1 MEDSKL
7 SQIKMNEVE
16 KLNLKKMI
24 KEQNVEDNTDNIR
37 FLKHSDPIAKDILKI
52 QVIKRDNPNLEQDK
66 FTDLC
71 IENCPFL
78 YKNYTDIF
86 NRMCR
91 GELNL
96 KMFSRF
102 LFVLKEIEEGR
113 CNVHEGSFMVGK
125 LLKEI
130 YIDSAIK
137 KGENA
142 TENYPEPAAP
152 TYVTPKNISWREYRY
167 GGQTK

>member
-1 MEDSKL
+1 MVLAQMGTIMPPLLKDKYSA
-7 SQIKMNEVE
+7 NENEYLDQKEV
-16 KLNLKKMI
+16 KKMDQEI
-24 KEQNVEDNTDNIR
+24 SVSFENY
-37 FLKHSDPIAKDILKI
+37 SKI
-52 QVIKRDNPNLEQDK
+52 QKI
-66 FTDLC
+66 
-71 IENCPFL
+71 I
-78 YKNYTDIF
+78 TDIF

-102 LFVLKEIEEGR
+102 LFVLKEIEDGK

-137 KGENA
+137 KGDNVSV
-142 TENYPEPAAP
+142 NYPDPPAP
-152 TYVTPKNISWREYRY
+152 TYVTPKNITWTEYRK
-167 GGQTK
+167 TIS

>member
-1 MEDSKL
+1 
-7 SQIKMNEVE
+7 MNEVE
-16 KLNLKKMI
+16 RLNLKKMI
-24 KEQNVEDNTDNIR
+24 KEQNVEDNTENIR
-37 FLKHSDPIAKDILKI
+37 SLKHSQPIASDIIQIQILK
-52 QVIKRDNPNLEQDK
+52 QNHANLDDEQFK
-66 FTDLC
+66 ELC
-71 IENCPFL
+71 IEKCPFL

-102 LFVLKEIEEGR
+102 LFVLKEIEEGK

-137 KGENA
+137 KGDNVSV
-142 TENYPEPAAP
+142 NYPDPPAP
-152 TYVTPKNISWREYRY
+152 TYVTPKNITWTEYRK
-167 GGQTK
+167 TIS